1 VLNIAQADLDPWPEE
16 LLARPPSPVPLWR
29 AGPSSRLRIQ
39 HPTGGGEVVVLPIGR
54 WHGLVPVEERNILA
68 WARGPVLDIGCGPGR
83 HVAALVGAG
92 QVALGIDVSAA
103 AVAAATRRGA
113 TAARVSV
120 FGDVPS
126 AGRWATALLLDGNIG
141 IGGDPAALLARVHQ
155 LLAPRGAALVELDP
169 PEMPAGRFHAY
180 VEHAGRVGPR
190 FPWAR
195 VGPAQ
200 IHELATSSRFEMA
213 ELRNE
218 AGRWFARLDRL
229 GRRSESRKRPR

>member
-1 VLNIAQADLDPWPEE
+1 VA
-16 LLARPPSPVPLWR
+16 
-29 AGPSSRLRIQ
+29 
-39 HPTGGGEVVVLPIGR
+39 LPFRR
-54 WHGLVPVEERNILA
+54 WHGPVPIEERQVLT
-68 WARGPVLDIGCGPGR
+68 WARSPVLDIGCGPGR

-113 TAARVSV
+113 PAVRVSV
-120 FGDVPS
+120 FDDVLS
-126 AGRWATALLLDGNIG
+126 AGGWATAVLLDGNIG

-155 LLAPRGAALVELDP
+155 LLAPGGAALVELDP
-169 PEMPAGRFHAY
+169 PDLPAGRFHAH
-180 VEHAGRVGPR
+180 VEYAGRVGPR

-200 IHELATSSRFEMA
+200 IDELAANSRFEMA

-218 AGRWFARLDRL
+218 AGRWFARLDRVG
-229 GRRSESRKRPR
+229 GRSASRKRPR